1 MTHLFILGR
10 RILGYSLLATMIGLA
25 GCDDPDKNTEP
36 TSASTEVEKT
46 VLQKT
51 EVTQKKFELE
61 PARKDLRI
69 IGDGELPA
77 PIVKDDKIE
86 RIEPLETAEEKNAAE
101 KARIPKKPDIFSLP
115 IAITSGILTSGE
127 TRITLKDIVAP
138 EASADCNGQNGEW
151 PCGNFAKSALQRLI
165 RSRSITCN
173 GEWKDTNEFQGACQ
187 VAGRDLAEW
196 VIEQG
201 WAKSSHPS
209 FTDALNLAK
218 SAKKGLWRD

>member
-1 MTHLFILGR
+1 MFILDR
-10 RILGYSLLATMIGLA
+10 RILGYILLAIMLGLT
-25 GCDDPDKNTEP
+25 GCDDPDKNKES
-36 TSASTEVEKT
+36 TSAPTDVEKT
-46 VLQKT
+46 IPKGT
-51 EVTQKKFELE
+51 EVSKSDSELE
-61 PARKDLRI
+61 TARKDLRI
-69 IGDGELPA
+69 IGDGQLPA

-127 TRITLKDIVAP
+127 ARITLNYIVAP
-138 EASADCNGQNGEW
+138 EASAVCNGQNGEW

-187 VAGRDLAEW
+187 VAGRDLAKW